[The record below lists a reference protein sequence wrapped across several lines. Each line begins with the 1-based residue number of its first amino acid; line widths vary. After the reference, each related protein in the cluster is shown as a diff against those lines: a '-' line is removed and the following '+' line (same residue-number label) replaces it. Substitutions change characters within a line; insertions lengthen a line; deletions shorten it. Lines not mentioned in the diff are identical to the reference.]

1 MNMLSLR
8 NILMVL
14 AVAGVSLATSAQEV
28 YKTVNADGVVE
39 YSDSPTPDA
48 QEVEVKPNVVDV
60 TPVPAAAPPREVSS
74 ADPETPA
81 EPARQTDEIYT
92 EANRD
97 RDAGAARR
105 VIHEEASAPPVHQ
118 EQINSGGR
126 AHASPRR

>member
-1 MNMLSLR
+1 MLSLR

-14 AVAGVSLATSAQEV
+14 ALAGVSLTTGAQEV
-28 YKTVNADGVVE
+28 YKSVNADGVVE
-39 YSDSPTPDA
+39 YSDTPTPDA
-48 QEVEVKPNVVDV
+48 QEVEVKPNVIEV
-60 TPVPAAAPPREVSS
+60 TPAPATAPRREVSS
-74 ADPETPA
+74 VDPETPT
-81 EPARQTDEIYT
+81 EPAQQTDEIYT

-105 VIHEEASAPPVHQ
+105 VIHEEASAPPAHK